1 MKRFF
6 LGLIVST
13 FLTACGSGDG
23 NSSKSSSSQA
33 SSKTNS
39 SQNVSSK
46 NNTSSST
53 TTSTNTSKSS
63 VALSTASSVASSAAN
78 SSLANGAQGL
88 LPAGVNAMTA
98 KDIILI
104 DPKKPTSPIQIA
116 TSTQAGFLT
125 LPQADYSNTTG
136 LSNLRPAY
144 VVFIKEGKL
153 YKTDLNAA
161 NPTPV
166 QVSNETNVAS
176 SCDDDFSGTEILTSF
191 PDYVPSSSVVFYS
204 AKSGN
209 TCTTKAV
216 TVAMD
221 SNNAPI
227 SLGTKEVLAPYMN
240 FDNGRIAGFIIKDG
254 NTFGTV
260 NTQFGNFIALGNFTS
275 EISVINGSKK
285 SLLIAIDG
293 VIKRFDYSTQQLSAA
308 IITYPDNDST
318 IGISDSSA
326 YYWSSPELNAQ
337 GAPTGKTNIHKLTD
351 AITPQLSTLF
361 TSNQSFLTL
370 LDLTASKLV
379 VRDPTG
385 YSTLNK
391 TGGALAPLNIPA
403 SAITLGANNERIFYW
418 LINVTNQSQSTFGSI
433 LSNNTDNVEHKN
445 TGLIS
450 LYGAAISLYDTLSID
465 KYVVVKYADDR
476 LSMAKGSVSMI
487 SGSTGQRL
495 NTLGSLPDV
504 DYDLVDADTF
514 RFGATGL
521 CKTSAMKCDAFY
533 YNDQSNSL
541 KRVTNL
547 IQ

>member
-1 MKRFF
+1 
-6 LGLIVST
+6 
-13 FLTACGSGDG
+13 
-23 NSSKSSSSQA
+23 
-33 SSKTNS
+33 
-39 SQNVSSK
+39 
-46 NNTSSST
+46 
-53 TTSTNTSKSS
+53 
-63 VALSTASSVASSAAN
+63 
-78 SSLANGAQGL
+78 
-88 LPAGVNAMTA
+88 MTA

-104 DPKKPTSPIQIA
+104 DPKKPASPIQIA
-116 TSTQAGFLT
+116 SSTQTGFLV

-153 YKTDLNAA
+153 YKTDLNSAT
-161 NPTPV
+161 PTPL
-166 QVSNETNVAS
+166 QLSNETNVAS
-176 SCDDDFSGTEILTSF
+176 SCDDDDFSGTEILTSF
-191 PDYVPSSSVVFYS
+191 PDYVPTSSVVFYS

-209 TCTTKAV
+209 TCVTKAV

-227 SLGTKEVLAPYMN
+227 SLGTKEVLAPYMDR
-240 FDNGRIAGFIIKDG
+240 DNGRIAGFIIKDG

-260 NTQFGNFIALGNFTS
+260 NTQFGNFIALGNFTN

-293 VIKRFDYSTQQLSAA
+293 AIKRFDYVTKQLSTVV
-308 IITYPDNDST
+308 ITYPDNNST
-318 IGISDSSA
+318 TGTSDDSA
-326 YYWSSPELNAQ
+326 YYWSGPELNAQ
-337 GAPTGKTNIHKLTD
+337 GAPTGKTTIHKLTD
-351 AITPQLSTLF
+351 TTTPQFSTLF

-370 LDLTASKLV
+370 FDLTATKLI

-391 TGGALAPLNIPA
+391 TGGTLSPLNIPA
-403 SAITLGANNERIFYW
+403 SAITLGTNNERIFYW

-433 LSNNTDNVEHKN
+433 LSNNSDHIEHKN

-476 LSMAKGSVSMI
+476 LSMAKGSISMVS
-487 SGSTGQRL
+487 GLTGQRL

-504 DYDLVDADTF
+504 DYDLIDADTF
-514 RFGATGL
+514 RFGATSL
-521 CKTSAMKCDAFY
+521 CKTSTMKCDAFY

-541 KRVTNL
+541 IRVTNL
-547 IQ
+547 VQ